1 MKKQGRVHAK
11 WDEKKW
17 FESLDP
23 KELIDILPVIK
34 APGGGARVYIPIYP
48 SQEILADKMKESRPD
63 LFKRRL
69 DAYRSLLYAGA
80 QIWEHVLKGTG
91 NGKLGKSYEFH
102 LACEE
107 ILAPSRY
114 LDIIRSKIKELA
126 ESYGNGNLSQ
136 NVLSQKMGQLM
147 EKVDKSY
154 HQQFMDM
161 WDDEFEDNDTIAKM
175 KARLRKREERNR
187 RRNIKI
193 VGGE

>member
-1 MKKQGRVHAK
+1 MKKQGRDHAK

-17 FESLDP
+17 FENLDP

-91 NGKLGKSYEFH
+91 GGRMGKKYDFH

-107 ILAPSRY
+107 ILAPTRY
-114 LDIIRSKIKELA
+114 LDIIKSKVKELV
-126 ESYGNGNLSQ
+126 ESFGKGYLSRT
-136 NVLSQKMGQLM
+136 VLDEKFGQLR
-147 EKVDKSY
+147 DKIDPEY
-154 HQQFMDM
+154 HENFFEI
-161 WDDEFEDNDTIAKM
+161 WEDEFDDNEEIRKM
-175 KARLRKREERNR
+175 KDRLRKREERKR

-193 VGGE
+193 VGDE